1 MILGTIIHFFKPK
14 RKPLPPLETWDA
26 DEPENSTALRAISE
40 RDQTSTTLGSSYP
53 PTLAGPSTTALVN
66 KGGFTSM
73 SRNPTAKDTI
83 MPAVKGRP
91 IQNYAHAL
99 LGLFIILLAFYNVHE
114 GYGDEWLG
122 EFGTYVDQVP
132 FLRHMRTWW
141 TASLIV
147 SSKRF
152 DLSTVPDE
160 RRVSFL

>member
-1 MILGTIIHFFKPK
+1 
-14 RKPLPPLETWDA
+14 
-26 DEPENSTALRAISE
+26 
-40 RDQTSTTLGSSYP
+40 
-53 PTLAGPSTTALVN
+53 
-66 KGGFTSM
+66 
-73 SRNPTAKDTI
+73 
-83 MPAVKGRP
+83 MPAIKGRP

-147 SSKRF
+147 SPKRF
-152 DLSTVPDE
+152 SLSIVPDE
-160 RRVSFL
+160 RRVSIL